1 MGRLKVRSSKLKVRS
16 PHSIIPFHRW
26 DEKAGLRGM
35 RYAPNVRRAQ
45 GTKKRRP
52 AMKKTSTVRVNGN
65 MIFRGHKLTIGL
77 DLGDR
82 WSFYCVLDEAGQ
94 VILEQ
99 KLPTTPEAMK
109 QTFGKIPRSLIA
121 LETGT
126 HSPWVSRLLTELR
139 HEVIVAHA
147 QKVELITKS
156 NRKDDRL
163 DARTLARLAR
173 IDPGLWGPVR
183 HRSAQ
188 AQIHLTV
195 IGARAALVST
205 RTALVNAARGLTKSY
220 GQRLNQCGTEQMN
233 RDSSKGLSQELRE
246 ALDPLL
252 REIESLNERIAEYNG
267 RIEQIAK
274 EVHPEVARL
283 KQVKG
288 GGTLI
293 ALTYVVTLD
302 DPHRFR
308 RSRDAGCYL
317 GLRPG
322 RRNSGQSEPQLH
334 ISKEG
339 DRYLRTLMV
348 QGAHYILGPFGQD
361 SDLRRWGLRLAE
373 RGGKNA
379 KKRAVVAVARKLAVL
394 LHKLWVSGEVYE
406 PLRNNHKVRSA
417 VA

>member
-1 MGRLKVRSSKLKVRS
+1 
-16 PHSIIPFHRW
+16 
-26 DEKAGLRGM
+26 
-35 RYAPNVRRAQ
+35 
-45 GTKKRRP
+45 
-52 AMKKTSTVRVNGN
+52 MKKISTVAIERID
-65 MIFRGHKLTIGL
+65 IFKEQQLTIGL

-82 WSFYCVLDEAGQ
+82 TSHNCILNEAGE
-94 VILEQ
+94 VILER
-99 KLPTTPEAMK
+99 KLPTTPEGIEEV
-109 QTFGKIPRSLIA
+109 FSRIPRGRIA

-126 HSPWVSRLLTELR
+126 HSPWVSRRLTQLG
-139 HEVIVAHA
+139 HEAIVAHA
-147 QKVELITKS
+147 RNVRLIGDS
-156 NRKDDRL
+156 SRKDDQL

-173 IDPGLWGPVR
+173 IDPGLLGPVR
-183 HRSAQ
+183 HRNAK

-195 IGARAALVST
+195 IRARAALVST
-205 RTALVNAARGLTKSY
+205 RTALVHAARGLAESY
-220 GQRLNQCGTEQMN
+220 GERLNKCGTEQMN

-252 REIESLNERIAEYNG
+252 REIESLNERIKEYDQ

-288 GGTLI
+288 VGTLI
-293 ALTYVVTLD
+293 ALTYVLTLD
-302 DPHRFR
+302 DPRRFR
-308 RSRDAGCYL
+308 HSRDVGCFL

-322 RRNSGQSEPQLH
+322 RRNSGKSEPQLH

-348 QGAHYILGPFGQD
+348 QGAHYILVPFGQD
-361 SDLRRWGLRLAE
+361 SDLRRWGQKLAE

-379 KKRAVVAVARKLAVL
+379 KKRAVVAVARKLSVL

-406 PLRNNHKVRSA
+406 PLRNNRKVVRA